1 MRVDGE
7 RIEREASALAFPRY
21 PGTEGDT
28 RAIELVAGWL
38 REAGLEVSCEEFTYD
53 IGPAFRALRLLLL
66 GTGLLVGVA
75 GILAQPQPQIAASCL
90 ALALL
95 AGGTLLVWSPWL
107 ERLYSREGSTRT
119 ANVVGRTGPRRPRL
133 SLIFVA
139 HHDSKS
145 QNLTL
150 PYRSGLTILTLLAGA
165 GLAALLIVGLAMGR
179 VGGPPWLGPLLGGL
193 AAASLVALSTLQNGN
208 RSPGGVDNAGSVGI
222 LMELAR
228 ILPGELPAD
237 VEAIFLSTGA
247 EEDHMVGAM
256 RWLDRHASLLAG
268 RPTYA
273 LNLDGAGIPGK
284 ALLLERYGVGKSF
297 SPFLSKMARRA
308 AERLEIPLR
317 GTPLPPALGVDAIP
331 FVHRGIPCITFASG
345 SLGPALLAI
354 HSAEDHAENLD
365 RDALERVARVVAAT
379 ALDLTR

>member
-1 MRVDGE
+1 MRVNGE
-7 RIEREASALAFPRY
+7 RIQSEASALAFPRCS
-21 PGTEGDT
+21 GSEGDV
-28 RAIELVAGWL
+28 RAIEMVAGWL

-53 IGPAFRALRLLLL
+53 IGAAFRALRWLLL
-66 GTGLLVGVA
+66 GTGLLVAIA

-119 ANVVGRTGPRRPRL
+119 ANVIGRTGPRQPRL

-145 QNLTL
+145 QNLPL
-150 PYRSGLTILTLLAGA
+150 PYRAGLTILTLLSGA
-165 GLAALLIVGLAMGR
+165 SLAVLLIVGLAMGQ
-179 VGGPPWLGPLLGGL
+179 VGGPSWLGPLLGGL
-193 AAASLVALSTLQNGN
+193 AAASLATLSTLHNGN
-208 RSPGGVDNAGSVGI
+208 RSPGGVDNAGSVGV

-228 ILPGELPAD
+228 VLPGELPAD

-256 RWLDRHASLLAG
+256 RWLDRHLSLLAG

-273 LNLDGAGIPGK
+273 LNLDG
-284 ALLLERYGVGKSF
+284 
-297 SPFLSKMARRA
+297 
-308 AERLEIPLR
+308 
-317 GTPLPPALGVDAIP
+317 
-331 FVHRGIPCITFASG
+331 
-345 SLGPALLAI
+345 
-354 HSAEDHAENLD
+354 
-365 RDALERVARVVAAT
+365 
-379 ALDLTR
+379 

>member
-7 RIEREASALAFPRY
+7 RIVREASALAFPRY
-21 PGTEGDT
+21 PGTEGDV
-28 RAIELVAGWL
+28 RAIEMVAGWL
-38 REAGLEVSCEEFTYD
+38 REAGLEVSREEFTYD

-66 GTGLLVGVA
+66 GTGLLVAMA
-75 GILAQPQPQIAASCL
+75 GILAHSQPQIAASCL

-95 AGGTLLVWSPWL
+95 AGGILLLWSPWL
-107 ERLYSREGSTRT
+107 EKLYSREGPTRT
-119 ANVVGRTGPRRPRL
+119 ANVIGRTGSRQPRL
-133 SLIFVA
+133 RLILIA

-145 QNLTL
+145 QNLPL
-150 PYRSGLTILTLLAGA
+150 PYRAGLTLLTLLASSI
-165 GLAALLIVGLAMGR
+165 LAALLIVGLAMGQ
-179 VGGPPWLGPLLGGL
+179 VGGPSWLGPLLGSL
-193 AAASLVALSTLQNGN
+193 AAASLVTLSTLRNGN
-208 RSPGGVDNAGSVGI
+208 HSPGGVDNAGSVAI

-228 ILPGELPAD
+228 VLPGELPAD

-256 RWLDRHASLLAG
+256 RWLDRHLSLLAG
-268 RPTYA
+268 RATYA

-308 AERLEIPLR
+308 AERLKIPLR

-331 FVHRGIPCITFASG
+331 FIHRDIPCVTFASG
-345 SLGPALLAI
+345 SLGPAVMAI
-354 HSAEDHAENLD
+354 HSADDHAENLE
-365 RDALERVARVVAAT
+365 RSALERVALLVAAT
-379 ALDLTR
+379 AIDLAR

>member
-1 MRVDGE
+1 VDGE
-7 RIEREASALAFPRY
+7 RVAREASALAFPRY
-21 PGTEGDT
+21 PGSEGDV
-28 RAIELVAGWL
+28 RAIEMVAGWL
-38 REAGLEVSCEEFTYD
+38 REAELEVNCEEFTYD
-53 IGPAFRALRLLLL
+53 IGPALRALRLLLL
-66 GTGLLVGVA
+66 GTGLLVAIA
-75 GILAQPQPQIAASCL
+75 GILAQAQPQIAASCL

-107 ERLYSREGSTRT
+107 ERLYSREGPTRT
-119 ANVVGRTGPRRPRL
+119 ANVVGRTGSRQPRL
-133 SLIFVA
+133 TLILVA

-145 QNLTL
+145 QNLPL
-150 PYRSGLTILTLLAGA
+150 PYRAGLTVLTLLAGST
-165 GLAALLIVGLAMGR
+165 LAALLIVGLAMGR
-179 VGGPPWLGPLLGGL
+179 VGGPSWLGPLLSGL
-193 AAASLVALSTLQNGN
+193 AAASLATLSTLQNGN

-228 ILPGELPAD
+228 VLPGELPAD

-284 ALLLERYGVGKSF
+284 ALLLERYGAGKLF

-331 FVHRGIPCITFASG
+331 FVHRGIPCVTFASG

-354 HSAEDHAENLD
+354 HSADDHADNLD
-365 RDALERVARVVAAT
+365 RDALERVARLVAAT
-379 ALDLTR
+379 AQDLTR

>member
-1 MRVDGE
+1 VRVNGE
-7 RIEREASALAFPRY
+7 RIQSEARALAFPRCS
-21 PGTEGDT
+21 GSEGDV
-28 RAIELVAGWL
+28 RAIEMVAGWL

-53 IGPAFRALRLLLL
+53 ISPAFRALRLLLL
-66 GTGLLVGVA
+66 GTGLLVTFA
-75 GILAQPQPQIAASCL
+75 GILAQPLPQIAASCL
-90 ALALL
+90 TLALL
-95 AGGTLLVWSPWL
+95 AGGILLLWSPWL
-107 ERLYSREGSTRT
+107 EWLYSREGSTRT
-119 ANVVGRTGPRRPRL
+119 ANVIGRSGPRPPRL

-150 PYRSGLTILTLLAGA
+150 LTRAGLTILTLVGSLALAG
-165 GLAALLIVGLAMGR
+165 LLIVGLAMGR
-179 VGGPPWLGPLLGGL
+179 VPGPPWLGPLLGGL
-193 AAASLVALSTLQNGN
+193 AAASLATLSTLQNGN
-208 RSPGGVDNAGSVGI
+208 HSPGGVDNAGSVGI

-256 RWLDRHASLLAG
+256 RWLDRHISLLAG

-284 ALLLERYGVGKSF
+284 ALLLERYGLGKSF
-297 SPFLSKMARRA
+297 SPYLSRMARRA

-317 GTPLPPALGVDAIP
+317 GSPLPPALGVDAIP

-345 SLGPALLAI
+345 SLGRAVAAI
-354 HSAEDHAENLD
+354 HSADDHAENLD
-365 RDALERVARVVAAT
+365 RGALERVARLVAAT